1 MKSLLNVVETWRVD
15 TVEEALAMRDEMNQA
30 MEYEL
35 QSFAY
40 TTKMDKKTEEE
51 YQVVK
56 VKKIV
61 NSEKEPT
68 SQVRINYEY

>member
-15 TVEEALAMRDEMNQA
+15 TVEEALAMRDEMNEA

-35 QSFAY
+35 QSFSY

-51 YQVVK
+51 YQIVK

-61 NSEKEPT
+61 NPEKEPT
-68 SQVRINYEY
+68 SQVRIKYEY